1 MDQTS
6 GLQMKLYYIMRN
18 TLQVLELIV
27 QQNIPPKAVTV
38 PGKTP
43 RGSLHNLNF
52 IPSFDK
58 LQ

>member
-27 QQNIPPKAVTV
+27 Q
-38 PGKTP
+38 
-43 RGSLHNLNF
+43 
-52 IPSFDK
+52 
-58 LQ
+58 